1 MNATKP
7 KVYLDKTT
15 YQYFITCPCYAWHKY
30 HRPNFDVTDTQF
42 QAFGVQIEALAHQLF
57 AEGYEV
63 SGSTEVAIQKTKE
76 LLPNLKGESADKQGQ
91 PTVIYQA
98 TVASNDGLLV
108 KADIVTV
115 DHKHDSLALYEVKAV
130 SDRGPDFE
138 QGVSREHRVQHL
150 QDIGFQKLAFES
162 CGYKVTSANLIYLN
176 KNYIYDGQEHNL
188 QKMFVIRDVTILTSL
203 NGIHYLARA
212 QAAKDCLAQEE
223 PPACQCRYKAKTKR
237 CPKFME
243 FNQDIPAQNSI
254 FDLRRASP
262 KLLKTLMSHRFL
274 YIKDIDRSCQDFD
287 LTDHQLNQYRVIT
300 EKEPII
306 NYMTIIHFLQRLE
319 MPLYFLDY
327 ETISYPQPVFTNTS
341 PYQQIAFQYSLHVW
355 RHSLE
360 QTVAVLKEQ
369 PREKIKAEHYEYLM
383 TEPTDEQLHKLVA
396 SLQTNIGK
404 KGSILVWHKSAESG
418 FHDNLSRAIPA
429 TKSFFHNLNGRL
441 VDLETIFTSQAY
453 VHADFNGSTSLKK
466 VLPVLVPE
474 MNYSDLNIQEGLAAQ
489 QEWDNLQYEMPQVRE
504 QKLNDL
510 RKYCQRDTEVMVH
523 IYFFLVQLI
532 GVAKPKDDKQVADD

>member
-1 MNATKP
+1 MRMKATEP

-30 HRPNFDVTDTQF
+30 HKPNFDVIETQF
-42 QAFGVQIEALAHQLF
+42 QAFGIQIEALAHQLF
-57 AEGYEV
+57 DEGVEIT
-63 SGSTEVAIQKTKE
+63 GPTETAVQATKE
-76 LLPNLKGESADKQGQ
+76 LLPSLEEEAVKPKKGQ

-98 TVASNDGLLV
+98 TVASDDGLLV
-108 KADIVTV
+108 KADIVLV
-115 DHKHDSLALYEVKAV
+115 NHQRKSLAIYEVKAV
-130 SDRGPDFE
+130 SDRGPDFA
-138 QGVSREHRVQHL
+138 QGVSHEHREQHL
-150 QDIGFQKLAFES
+150 QDIGFQRLAFES
-162 CGYKVTSANLIYLN
+162 CGYTVSQTCLIYLN
-176 KNYIYDGQEHNL
+176 KNYVYDGQQHNL
-188 QKMFVIRDVTILTSL
+188 QDMFVIRDVTILTGL
-203 NGIHYLARA
+203 NGIHCRARA
-212 QAAKDCLAQEE
+212 QAAKACLAQEE
-223 PPACQCRYKAKTKR
+223 APTCQCRYKAKTKR

-243 FNQDIPAQNSI
+243 FNDDIPPQNSI

-262 KLLKTLMSHRFL
+262 KLLKTLMSHKFL
-274 YIKDIDRSCQDFD
+274 YIKDIDRSLKDFD

-306 NYMTIIHFLQRLE
+306 NYMHIIRFLERLE
-319 MPLYFLDY
+319 TPLYFLDY

-360 QTVAVLKEQ
+360 QTVTVLKEQ
-369 PREKIKAEHYEYLM
+369 PREEIKAEHYEYLM
-383 TEPTDEQLHKLVA
+383 TEPTDEQLQQLVG
-396 SLQTNIGK
+396 SLQQNIGK

-418 FHDNLSRAIPA
+418 FHDNLSRAMPP
-429 TKSFFHNLNGRL
+429 TKVFFQNLNSRL

-489 QEWDNLQYEMPQVRE
+489 QEWDNLRYEMPKVRE

-523 IYFFLVQLI
+523 IYFFLVKLI
-532 GVAKPKDDKQVADD
+532 GVPEAEASDD